1 MDHPT
6 ATIAR
11 ATSQQILSMSA
22 WFGLFGFRQGART
35 SVYMHGL
42 ALSEAYQRET
52 RCLNG
57 AIFATEERAP
67 DDPFSAVRRL
77 MRRRSDAPLADL
89 HSVAKSPVRLARGIA
104 ARAMERGYLPRPV
117 SRLAVDV
124 ALRFFP
130 NTVAQDYQA
139 GRVPFKLAGLRFE
152 AITEQPPDPKN
163 RVTLSQSHDALGLKR
178 AKIAWSPGPLARQN
192 LLKIGEEFAAAF
204 STAGQVPPQLEPWVA
219 EKDSEAAIVIDMG
232 HSMGTT
238 RMSNSAKTGVVD
250 AQCAVHGV
258 DGLYAA
264 GGSVLPTSGHAN
276 PTLMMLALTLR
287 LSETLRRRFESL

>member
-11 ATSQQILSMSA
+11 ATSHQILPMSA
-22 WFGLFGFRQGART
+22 WFGLFGFRQGSRT

-77 MRRRSDAPLADL
+77 VRRRSNARLADL

-104 ARAMERGYLPRPV
+104 VRAMERGYLPTIV
-117 SRLAVDV
+117 SRFTVDV

-130 NTVAQDYQA
+130 NTVAQDYQT

-152 AITEQPPDPKN
+152 ATTEQPPDPKN
-163 RVTLSQSHDALGLKR
+163 RVTLSHKHDAFGLKR
-178 AKIAWSPGPLARQN
+178 AQIAWSPGLLARQN
-192 LLKIGEEFAAAF
+192 LLKVGEEFAAAF
-204 STAGQVPPQLEPWVA
+204 STAGQTPPQLEPWVV
-219 EKDSEAAIVIDMG
+219 EKDPEAAIVIDMG

-238 RMSNSAKTGVVD
+238 RMSNSPKSGVVD

-287 LSETLRRRFESL
+287 LSETLRRRFGRL